1 MLDRRT
7 PPNFSTEFQF
17 NLPSPEIIALKDN
30 LSLVWLKEIQQDI
43 VKVDF
48 VFEAGKWHEP
58 KKGVSYFTGHMLEK
72 GTSNFTSEKIASVLD
87 QQGAQLEISSGA
99 DFTSVSLYS
108 LTKNFEAVLPLV
120 IEILSVPSFPEDEF
134 ALVSSIFLDTLK
146 VNNEKNGFVA
156 SRIFNKNVFG
166 GNHPYGRYLEEA
178 DINAISTTDLRSFFL
193 NSFSPIEI
201 YVTGNLNNHQF
212 SLLTKQISNLQT
224 QSKRTPYTTDCESGP
239 VTEKIIK
246 DKSLQS
252 AIKIGKKTIN
262 RNHSD
267 YPDLLLAN
275 HILGGYFGSR
285 LMKNIR
291 EEKGLTYGIHS
302 SVTSYLNSGVFSIS
316 TETNK
321 NKADQTI
328 SEIEKEIEKLLSV
341 PVDKTELGTAKNH
354 FLGNLQLEVS
364 NPFAVTEKL
373 KNIRLNKLPA
383 SYYQDLY
390 KAIIVAS
397 DSDILRITNEYLSPA
412 SFHLALVG

>member
-201 YVTGNLNNHQF
+201 YVTGNLNKHQF
-212 SLLTKQISNLQT
+212 SLLTNEINRLRN
-224 QSKRTPYTTDCESGP
+224 QSKKMPSIIDSVGGL
-239 VTEKIIK
+239 VAEKIVW

-262 RNHSD
+262 RSHAD
-267 YPDLLLAN
+267 YPGMLLAN

-341 PVDKTELGTAKNH
+341 PVDKTEVGTAKNH

-412 SFHLALVG
+412 SFHLAVVG

>member
-17 NLPSPEIIALKDN
+17 NLPSPEIIDIRDN
-30 LSLVWLKEIQQDI
+30 LSLVWLKEIQQDVTKI
-43 VKVDF
+43 DF
-48 VFEAGKWHEP
+48 IFEAGKWHEP

-72 GTSNFTSEKIASVLD
+72 GTANLTSEQIASVLD

-99 DFTSVSLYS
+99 DFTSISLYS
-108 LTKNFEAVLPLV
+108 LSKNFEAVLPLV
-120 IEILSVPSFPEDEF
+120 IEILTEPTFPEKEL
-134 ALVSSIFLDTLK
+134 ALLSNIFLDTLK
-146 VNNEKNGFVA
+146 INNEKNSFVA
-156 SRIFNKNVFG
+156 SKVFNRNVFG
-166 GNHPYGRYLEEA
+166 VDHPYGRSA
-178 DINAISTTDLRSFFL
+178 DEGDVNEISSSDLKSFFL
-193 NSFSPIEI
+193 NTFSPAEI
-201 YVTGNLNNHQF
+201 YLTGNLNKHQF
-212 SLLTKQISNLQT
+212 SLLTNEINKLEN
-224 QSKRTPYTTDCESGP
+224 QSKKMPSIIDSVGGL
-239 VTEKIIK
+239 VAEKIAW

-262 RNHSD
+262 RSHAD
-267 YPDLLLAN
+267 YPGLLLAN

-302 SVTSYLNSGVFSIS
+302 SVSSYLNNGVFSIS

-321 NKADQTI
+321 DKAEQALT
-328 SEIEKEIEKLLSV
+328 EIGKEVKKLLSV
-341 PVDKTELGTAKNH
+341 AVEKAELSTAKNH
-354 FLGNLQLEVS
+354 FLGNLQLEIS

-390 KAIIVAS
+390 KAVIVAT
-397 DSDILRITNEYLSPA
+397 DRDLLRITNEYLSA
-412 SFHLALVG
+412 ESFHLALVG

>member
-201 YVTGNLNNHQF
+201 YVTGNLNKHQF
-212 SLLTKQISNLQT
+212 SLLTNEINRLRN
-224 QSKRTPYTTDCESGP
+224 QSKKMPSIIDSVGGL
-239 VTEKIIK
+239 VAEKIVW

-262 RNHSD
+262 RSHAD
-267 YPDLLLAN
+267 YPGMLLAN

-412 SFHLALVG
+412 SFHLAVVG

>member
-267 YPDLLLAN
+267 YPGLLLAN

-412 SFHLALVG
+412 SFHLAVVG

>member
-99 DFTSVSLYS
+99 DFASVSLYS

-120 IEILSVPSFPEDEF
+120 IEILTEPTFPEQELD
-134 ALVSSIFLDTLK
+134 LLSNIFLDTLK
-146 VNNEKNGFVA
+146 VNNEKNSFVA
-156 SRIFNKNVFG
+156 AKVFNRNVFG
-166 GNHPYGRYLEEA
+166 ANHPYGRSADEG
-178 DINAISTTDLRSFFL
+178 DINAISTSDLKSFFL
-193 NSFSPIEI
+193 NAFSPIEI

-224 QSKRTPYTTDCESGP
+224 QSKRTPHTTDCESGP

-267 YPDLLLAN
+267 YPGLLLAN

-364 NPFAVTEKL
+364 NPFAITEKL
-373 KNIRLNKLPA
+373 KNIRLNKLPVR
-383 SYYQDLY
+383 YYQDLY
-390 KAIIVAS
+390 RAINATT
-397 DSDILRITNEYLSPA
+397 DRELLRITNGHLSPA
-412 SFHLALVG
+412 GFHLVSVG

>member
-1 MLDRRT
+1 MLDRKSA
-7 PPNFSTEFQF
+7 PNFSTEFQLI
-17 NLPSPEIIALKDN
+17 LPSPEIIALKDN
-30 LSLVWLKEIQQDI
+30 LSLVWLKDIQQDVI
-43 VKVDF
+43 KIDF
-48 VFEAGKWHEP
+48 IFEAGKWHEP

-72 GTSNFTSEKIASVLD
+72 GTSNFTAEKIASVLD

-120 IEILSVPSFPEDEF
+120 IEILTEPTFPEQELD
-134 ALVSSIFLDTLK
+134 LLSNIFLDTLK
-146 VNNEKNGFVA
+146 VNNEKNSFVA
-156 SRIFNKNVFG
+156 AKVFNRNVFG
-166 GNHPYGRYLEEA
+166 IDHPYGRSVDEEA
-178 DINAISTTDLRSFFL
+178 VNSISTSDLKSFFY
-193 NSFSPIEI
+193 NTFSPVEI
-201 YVTGNLNNHQF
+201 YLTGNLNKHQF
-212 SLLTKQISNLQT
+212 SLLTKELNKLRK
-224 QSKRTPYTTDCESGP
+224 QSKKSPNNIDSVSGL
-239 VTEKIIK
+239 VAEKIVW

-262 RNHSD
+262 RCHAD
-267 YPDLLLAN
+267 YPGLLLAN

-302 SVTSYLNSGVFSIS
+302 SMSSYLHSGVFSIS

-321 NKADQTI
+321 DKAEQALT
-328 SEIEKEIEKLLSV
+328 EIEKEVKIMVSI
-341 PVDKTELGTAKNH
+341 PVEKTELSTAKNH
-354 FLGNLQLEVS
+354 FLGNLQLDIS

-390 KAIIVAS
+390 KAVIVAS
-397 DSDILRITNEYLSPA
+397 DRDLLRITNEYLSPA
-412 SFHLALVG
+412 SFHLAVVG